1 MYNENATKYIIIEK
15 LLIISFFAF
24 LKIKEIEDMKKNLQA
39 NQLIKRFSKPLKIWS
54 ILERNLMVCFL
65 ISKNNLITSI
75 VVFQLKKCCLFLYDY
90 ISPSSFIIL
99 SFLRNN
105 KCPKASYQGNN
116 LWSLNACE
124 HRKKQNLNNN
134 LPNLTNT
141 FFF

>member
-1 MYNENATKYIIIEK
+1 M
-15 LLIISFFAF
+15 SFFAF

-65 ISKNNLITSI
+65 VSKIILYHLLLYFSWRNAIYS
-75 VVFQLKKCCLFLYDY
+75 LYDY
-90 ISPSSFIIL
+90 ISSSFFIFF